1 MRSDQWL
8 SYPAPCTFFFSCPWN
23 EGVAFIL
30 SLFSAVVSPHSRLV
44 HIVCLAWLS
53 FVIFFIFCIP
63 GCLLSVHLPKSTH
76 VYAITHSS
84 NTDFSQPISPFLLS
98 FSLCRVSSSPR
109 VSACFLVLVHTYHI
123 CRVRPLCKTVACACT
138 AVLFDIKFLSNLQS
152 HGVCTIFEV
161 PRRLAE

>member
-1 MRSDQWL
+1 MRGDQWL

-84 NTDFSQPISPFLLS
+84 NTDFSQPISPLPSLLLPLSCVIVASCVCLLS
-98 FSLCRVSSSPR
+98 GVGTYISYLSRSTTLQNCSMCVYGCPVRYKISLKSPKSWC
-109 VSACFLVLVHTYHI
+109 VYYL
-123 CRVRPLCKTVACACT
+123 
-138 AVLFDIKFLSNLQS
+138 
-152 HGVCTIFEV
+152 
-161 PRRLAE
+161 